1 MTLEKCE
8 RLPSHF
14 FPRGVCPREQ
24 FFLAQIVICVGN
36 GEKVRLASS
45 GFEGLGKVL
54 GLLKGH
60 GFVQGAMN
68 NLEWW
73 DTWTYIG
80 DGEALRMSSSRSEIV
95 PPKSC
100 VTGEGAS
107 LIISPP
113 VLKKSY
119 GAERVTTACT
129 RLEYPDEPQ
138 LPSRLG
144 RSAVTPSKAASCPPA
159 ESPQAPMRSGLIW
172 YSFAWARSQR
182 TAAFASWIWAGKRA
196 QRL

>member
-80 DGEALRMSSSRSEIV
+80 DGGSTAHEFLPFRDRPTEELCHRRRRIIDHQSASTQEIV
-95 PPKSC
+95 WSR
-100 VTGEGAS
+100 TGDYR
-107 LIISPP
+107 LH
-113 VLKKSY
+113 
-119 GAERVTTACT
+119 TAGV
-129 RLEYPDEPQ
+129 
-138 LPSRLG
+138 S
-144 RSAVTPSKAASCPPA
+144 
-159 ESPQAPMRSGLIW
+159 
-172 YSFAWARSQR
+172 
-182 TAAFASWIWAGKRA
+182 
-196 QRL
+196 